1 MHRDENKVKEIKAN
15 DSFSYQQVNSVI
27 IQSRDDNNVIL
38 VPINVWSI
46 IGIFLTIKCYSTWMW

>member
-15 DSFSYQQVNSVI
+15 DYFSYQQVNSVI

-38 VPINVWSI
+38 VPINV
-46 IGIFLTIKCYSTWMW
+46 

>member
-1 MHRDENKVKEIKAN
+1 MHRDENKVKEINAN

-38 VPINVWSI
+38 APINV
-46 IGIFLTIKCYSTWMW
+46 

>member
-38 VPINVWSI
+38 VPINVRSI
-46 IGIFLTIKCYSTWMW
+46 IGIFLTIKCYST

>member
-38 VPINVWSI
+38 VPINVRSI